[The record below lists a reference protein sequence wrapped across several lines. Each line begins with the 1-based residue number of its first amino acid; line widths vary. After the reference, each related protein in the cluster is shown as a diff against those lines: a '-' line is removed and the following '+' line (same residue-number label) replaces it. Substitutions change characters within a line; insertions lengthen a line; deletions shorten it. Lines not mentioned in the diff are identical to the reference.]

1 MWICLVGFSTG
12 YGFSTEYSNY
22 QQNPYYNPTS
32 GIRSIGNQ
40 DKNNQRKNDNGS
52 NSNNKNNNTDSAL
65 ELQDSSPIEQLDAVS
80 IELFSV
86 CYIQIL
92 AY

>member
-1 MWICLVGFSTG
+1 LVGFSTG
-12 YGFSTEYSNY
+12 YGFSTENSNY
-22 QQNPYYNPTS
+22 QQNPYNPRS
-32 GIRSIGNQ
+32 GIRSNGNQ
-40 DKNNQRKNDNGS
+40 DKNNQKKNNNGS

-65 ELQDSSPIEQLDAVS
+65 ESQDSSPIEQLDAVS
-80 IELFSV
+80 TEFFSP

>member
-22 QQNPYYNPTS
+22 QQNPYYNPRS
-32 GIRSIGNQ
+32 GIRSNGNQ

-65 ELQDSSPIEQLDAVS
+65 ESQDSSPIEQLDAVS
-80 IELFSV
+80 TELFSL